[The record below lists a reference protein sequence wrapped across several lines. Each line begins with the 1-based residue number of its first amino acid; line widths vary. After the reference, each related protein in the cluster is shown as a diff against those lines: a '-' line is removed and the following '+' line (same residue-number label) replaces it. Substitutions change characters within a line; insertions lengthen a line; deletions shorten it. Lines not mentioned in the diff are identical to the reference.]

1 MNQRT
6 RPAGDI
12 HYTGMP
18 LQRAANERKQPRWLA
33 AQRRRDDL
41 QVLPLWRGRN
51 LLDARPTALS
61 ARGDAAR
68 ALLDAAGGEA
78 LLGLRD
84 GAPVYAA
91 DLSAL
96 DEIQV
101 QELVASQLGGAGQ
114 FTDLRRVGPL
124 LASAEAALLAYA
136 RGILY
141 WHAEHRHCGRC
152 GAPAHSRHGGHLRL
166 CSDPACAKQ
175 TFPRTDPAV
184 IMLIE
189 LVEPGRPPRCLLGRQ
204 AAWAPGQYSTLAG
217 FVDPGES
224 LEEAVAREVFEEAG
238 VRVESVSYQGS
249 QPWPFPSSIM
259 LGFHGVSGDA
269 RISVDR
275 DEIEDA
281 QWFSAAEVRT
291 FGEWGD
297 GGDYCLPRRD
307 SISRWLIERWLQRV
321 EAGDC
326 DAAGYCAVQ
335 K

>member
-1 MNQRT
+1 MDQT
-6 RPAGDI
+6 TGPDGGI

-18 LQRAANERKQPRWLA
+18 LQRAASERKDARWLA
-33 AQRRRDDL
+33 VQRRRDDL
-41 QVLPLWRGRN
+41 QLLPLWRGRN
-51 LLDARPTALS
+51 LLDATPTPLS

-78 LLGLRD
+78 LLGMRD

-96 DEIQV
+96 HAAEA
-101 QELVASQLGGAGQ
+101 EALVSRHVGAAGH
-114 FTDLRRVGPL
+114 FTDLRRVGQL
-124 LASAEAALLAYA
+124 LSSAEAALLAYA

-152 GAPAHSRHGGHLRL
+152 GAPAHSRHGGHMRL
-166 CSDPACAKQ
+166 CSDTACAKQ

-189 LVEPGRPPRCLLGRQ
+189 LIEPGRPPHCLLGRQ
-204 AAWAPGQYSTLAG
+204 AVWAPGQYSTLAG

-224 LEEAVAREVFEEAG
+224 LEEAVTREVFEEAG

-259 LGFHGVSGDA
+259 LGFHGATGDA
-269 RISVDR
+269 RIAVDR

-281 QWFSAAEVRT
+281 QWFSAAEVQT

-307 SISRWLIERWLQRV
+307 SISRWLIQRWLHRV
-321 EAGDC
+321 SG
-326 DAAGYCAVQ
+326 
-335 K
+335 